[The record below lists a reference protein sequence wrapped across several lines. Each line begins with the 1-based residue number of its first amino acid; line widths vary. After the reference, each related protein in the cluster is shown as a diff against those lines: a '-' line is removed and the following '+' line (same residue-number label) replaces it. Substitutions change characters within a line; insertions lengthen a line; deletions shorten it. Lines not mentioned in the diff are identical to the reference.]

1 MEKAVKKE
9 PHNAS
14 YLDSKGWALHR
25 LGRQRE
31 AEECLREALTR
42 GERPVMLD
50 HLGDV
55 LEAKGAVEDAIAQWQ
70 RAQERS
76 DTPDDLREILTS
88 KIESARATPA
98 EEQAE
103 DPSP

>member
-1 MEKAVKKE
+1 
-9 PHNAS
+9 
-14 YLDSKGWALHR
+14 
-25 LGRQRE
+25 
-31 AEECLREALTR
+31 
-42 GERPVMLD
+42 MLD

-70 RAQERS
+70 RARERS
-76 DTPDDLREILTS
+76 DTPDELREILTS